1 MMAEALFWIVLCTAI
16 FVSARYWKKIRSYRD
31 GMKKHVKASLAIALI
46 YVLGFLLAG
55 MCMDPLGALITM
67 ASMFCKCLIGFTV
80 ARRIPGFEPLPVT
93 GSVTRNE
100 EPLKKVAVLVLL
112 ALVATVAKP
121 LIGGVGSSVG
131 RFFGESYESSQ
142 VAGEFPQNK
151 VTVFFMLLSGA
162 GIAEETT
169 YRLVLLSLIW
179 VTTRRRWISI
189 IGAAILFGAYHL
201 TPLDA
206 LYLTFWKFPVTQ
218 FMGSFFTGLMWGY
231 LYTRRGL
238 ETAIIGHTLSNWIP
252 FALFY

>member
-1 MMAEALFWIVLCTAI
+1 MMAEALLWIVLCAAI
-16 FVSARYWKKIRSYRD
+16 FASARYWEKTRSCWE
-31 GMKKHVKASLAIALI
+31 GMKKHMKASLAIALI
-46 YVLGFLLAG
+46 YVLGFFFAG
-55 MCMDPLGALITM
+55 MGMDPLGALITT

-80 ARRIPGFEPLPVT
+80 ASRIPGFDPIPVT
-93 GSVTRNE
+93 RSVSRNE
-100 EPLKKVAVLVLL
+100 EPVKKVAMLVAL
-112 ALVATVAKP
+112 ALASIVAKP
-121 LIGGVGSSVG
+121 LIGGLGSSVG
-131 RFFGESYESSQ
+131 SIFGESHEPSQ
-142 VAGEFPQNK
+142 VVGEFPQNK

-189 IGAAILFGAYHL
+189 IGAAALFGAYHL

-218 FMGSFFTGLMWGY
+218 FMGSLFTGLMWGY

-238 ETAIIGHTLSNWIP
+238 ETTILGHTLSNWIP

>member
-1 MMAEALFWIVLCTAI
+1 MMVEALLWIILCAAI
-16 FVSARYWKKIRSYRD
+16 FASARYWEKAHSYWE
-31 GMKKHVKASLAIALI
+31 GMKKHMKASLAIALI
-46 YVLGFLLAG
+46 YVLGFFLARMG
-55 MCMDPLGALITM
+55 MDPLGALITTT
-67 ASMFCKCLIGFTV
+67 SMFCKCLLGFTV
-80 ARRIPGFEPLPVT
+80 ASRIPGFDPIPVT
-93 GSVTRNE
+93 RSVLRNE
-100 EPLKKVAVLVLL
+100 EPVKKVAVLVAL
-112 ALVATVAKP
+112 ALVASVAKP
-121 LIGGVGSSVG
+121 LIGGLGSSVG
-131 RFFGESYESSQ
+131 SIFGESYEPSQ
-142 VAGEFPQNK
+142 VVGEFPQNK

-189 IGAAILFGAYHL
+189 IGAAALFGAYHL

-218 FMGSFFTGLMWGY
+218 FMGSLFTGLMWGY

-238 ETAIIGHTLSNWIP
+238 ETTILGHTLSNWIP